1 MPLLPGCSRFQYA
14 SSTLASCALHGRCS
28 SRAQASLQASASPS
42 SSPRLRI
49 HDTSK
54 MSALLCRPSPS
65 PRHLALP
72 ALLVLALRGNPFAQ
86 APVPF
91 GRSRAPGAT
100 HVHRPPRRPR
110 LRVISS
116 VSLALRFGFLV
127 LPALR
132 PVRAS
137 LRALAFDPFLLLRA
151 LLLRVL
157 RGLFVLRSLRALMDV
172 ASLCSFLSRHSSR
185 RQEE

>member
-110 LRVISS
+110 LRVPSS
-116 VSLALRFGFLV
+116 VSLALRFGFLA

-132 PVRAS
+132 PHRAS
-137 LRALAFDPFLLLRA
+137 PCARLRPVSASSCASSSCASWPLRPSVPSCSDGRRFL
-151 LLLRVL
+151 VL
-157 RGLFVLRSLRALMDV
+157 FPVSP
-172 ASLCSFLSRHSSR
+172 
-185 RQEE
+185 